1 MTALAAVFPGQG
13 SHAHG
18 MESELR
24 DEPLLQRGLELLGFD
39 PFPRLDEGT
48 RFQQPALFLVSVA
61 EWARSGI
68 EQPVGAAGH
77 SLGEYA
83 ALVAAGA
90 LDFDDAVELVRV
102 RADAMADASDANP
115 GAMLAVL
122 GGDADAVRALAGDHG
137 LVIAND
143 NAPGQLVL
151 AGAADAVD
159 AAEAA
164 ASDLGARG
172 RRLDV
177 SGAFH
182 SELMAP
188 AAAPLA
194 DALRDVEIHE
204 PRFPVISNGTARPFE
219 DVREE
224 LVANL
229 TRSVR
234 WRETV
239 LALADAGAE
248 DFVELGPGRV
258 LGGLVRRILRD
269 REAVER

>member
-1 MTALAAVFPGQG
+1 
-13 SHAHG
+13 

-24 DEPLLQRGLELLGFD
+24 DEPLLRRGLEILGFD

-48 RFQQPALFLVSVA
+48 RFQQPALFLCSVA
-61 EWARSGI
+61 EWVRSGI
-68 EQPVGAAGH
+68 DQPVGAAGH

-90 LDFDDAVELVRV
+90 LDFDDAVRLVRV
-102 RADAMADASDANP
+102 RAEAMADASDANP

-122 GGDADAVRALAGDHG
+122 GGDAHAVRALARDHD

-151 AGAADAVD
+151 AGAAEAVD

-164 ASDLGARG
+164 VTELGARA

-188 AAAPLA
+188 AAEPLA
-194 DALRDVEIHE
+194 DALREVEIRE

-219 DVREE
+219 DVRSE

-229 TRSVR
+229 TRTVR

-239 LALADAGAE
+239 LTLADAGAGE
-248 DFVELGPGRV
+248 FVELGPGRV

-269 REAVER
+269 REAVQR